1 MKLWRSL
8 SLTARVTF
16 LFALIACAIVTSLG
30 MYLYSSTRQA
40 LETRADY
47 SLIGR
52 VEHFRTLLHDL
63 YNVKQMEDRPAL
75 FETMLGS
82 EQDVLMFSYPGQA
95 PFVRV
100 NPDNMVPPPMTP
112 VGLKQPLTLA
122 TLQAG
127 ERADGVRV
135 RWIATEAEVGGDG
148 SKVVIVGAHVM
159 TQESHILAAYY
170 WQVIAAAAVSVL
182 LTALLGFLVLKR
194 GFRPLSA
201 MAERAAEVS
210 PTNIAIRLREEDAPQ
225 ELRLLAA
232 SFNAM
237 LDRLSDGYE
246 HLSQF
251 SADLA
256 HEIRTPIGAL
266 MGQTQVTLNKVRNA
280 GEYQQ
285 VLESNLEELQRLSRI
300 VENILF
306 LAHADHAGLSVEKT
320 SLALADELHKI
331 AEYFE
336 GVAEERGIRL
346 VVEASGELEASPVMW
361 RRAVS
366 NLVVNAVRYALP
378 GSTVLLSGKP
388 QAQGICIEVEN
399 QGDTIPQ
406 EQLDRLF
413 DRFYRGDKSRSEFT
427 ESNGLGL
434 AIVRAIMLVHGGSAE
449 VACSAEGVIRFSL
462 YFPQQLPE
470 RVQELRARA

>member
-1 MKLWRSL
+1 MITWRTRSL
-8 SLTARVTF
+8 TVRVTF

-52 VEHFRTLLHDL
+52 VEHFRRLLHDL

-75 FETMLGS
+75 FETMLGN
-82 EQDVLMFSYPGQA
+82 EQDVLMFAYPGQA

-112 VGLKQPLTLA
+112 LALDQPLSLA
-122 TLQAG
+122 ALHPG
-127 ERADGVRV
+127 KPIKGVRV
-135 RWIATEAEVGGDG
+135 RWLSALAEVGSDG
-148 SKVVIVGAHVM
+148 TTVVIVGAHVM
-159 TQESHILAAYY
+159 TQESHILEEYY
-170 WQVIAAAAVSVL
+170 WQVIGAAAISVL
-182 LTALLGFLVLKR
+182 LTALFGFLVLKR
-194 GFRPLSA
+194 GFQPLTA

-210 PTNIAIRLREEDAPQ
+210 PTNIAVRLHEEDAPQ
-225 ELRLLAA
+225 ELRSLAA

-237 LDRLSDGYE
+237 LDRLADGYE

-266 MGQTQVTLNKVRNA
+266 MGQTQVTLGQARNA
-280 GEYQQ
+280 SEYQH

-300 VENILF
+300 IENILF
-306 LAHADHAGLSVEKT
+306 LAHADHAGLTVEKT
-320 SLALADELHKI
+320 PLALADELHKI
-331 AEYFE
+331 ADYFE

-346 VVEASGELEASPVMW
+346 MVDADGQLHASPIMW
-361 RRAVS
+361 RRAVN
-366 NLVVNAVRYALP
+366 NLVVNAVRYAIP
-378 GSTVLLSGKP
+378 GSTVRLSSRRQG
-388 QAQGICIEVEN
+388 QGIRVEVEN
-399 QGDTIPQ
+399 HGEPIPP
-406 EQLDRLF
+406 EQLERLF
-413 DRFYRGDKSRSEFT
+413 DRFYRGDKSRSEYT

-434 AIVRAIMLVHGGSAE
+434 AIVRAIMLVHGGSAD
-449 VACSAEGVIRFSL
+449 VVCSNDGIIRFGL
-462 YFPQQLPE
+462 YFPSP
-470 RVQELRARA
+470 VAPT

>member
-1 MKLWRSL
+1 MNLWRTR
-8 SLTARVTF
+8 SLTARVSF
-16 LFALIACAIVTSLG
+16 LFALIACIIVTSLG
-30 MYLYSSTRQA
+30 MYLYSSTRRA

-47 SLIGR
+47 GLIGR

-82 EQDVLMFSYPGQA
+82 EQDVLMFAYPGQA
-95 PFVRV
+95 PFIRV
-100 NPDNMVPPPMTP
+100 NPANLTPPPMP
-112 VGLKQPLTLA
+112 SVGLQQPLTLA
-122 TLQAG
+122 ALQTG
-127 ERADGVRV
+127 ESADGVRV
-135 RWIATEAEVGGDG
+135 RWISVAAEVGNDG
-148 SKVVIVGAHVM
+148 PKVVIVGAHVM
-159 TQESHILAAYY
+159 TQESYILSTYY
-170 WQVIAAAAVSVL
+170 WQVIGAAATSVL
-182 LTALLGFLVLKR
+182 LAALLGFLVLKR
-194 GFRPLSA
+194 GFRPLTS
-201 MAERAAEVS
+201 MARRAAEVS

-225 ELRLLAA
+225 ELRRLAA

-237 LDRLSDGYE
+237 LDRLSEGYE
-246 HLSQF
+246 NLSQF

-256 HEIRTPIGAL
+256 HEIRTPIGAM

-280 GEYQQ
+280 SEYQQ

-306 LAHADHAGLSVEKT
+306 LAHADHAGLAVEKT
-320 SLALADELHKI
+320 SLILADELHKI

-336 GVAEERGIRL
+336 GMAEERDIRL
-346 VVEASGELEASPVMW
+346 IVDASGKLQVSPVMW

-378 GSTVLLSGKP
+378 GSTVRLSSKP
-388 QAQGICIEVEN
+388 QAQGTCVEVEN
-399 QGDTIPQ
+399 YGDPIPQ

-449 VACSAEGVIRFSL
+449 VSCSAAGLICFSL
-462 YFPQQLPE
+462 YFPQTP
-470 RVQELRARA
+470 

>member
-1 MKLWRSL
+1 MNLWRTR
-8 SLTARVTF
+8 SLTARVSF
-16 LFALIACAIVTSLG
+16 LFALIACTIVTSLG
-30 MYLYSSTRQA
+30 MYLYSSTRKA

-82 EQDVLMFSYPGQA
+82 EQDVLMFAYPGQA

-100 NPDNMVPPPMTP
+100 NPANLTPPPMP
-112 VGLKQPLTLA
+112 SVGLNRSLTLA
-122 TLQAG
+122 SLQTG

-135 RWIATEAEVGGDG
+135 RWISAEAEVGKDG
-148 SKVVIVGAHVM
+148 PKVVIVGAHVM
-159 TQESHILAAYY
+159 TQESSILSAYY
-170 WQVIAAAAVSVL
+170 WQVIGAAAISVL
-182 LTALLGFLVLKR
+182 LAALLGFLVLKR
-194 GFRPLSA
+194 GFRPLTS
-201 MAERAAEVS
+201 MAGRAAEVS

-225 ELRLLAA
+225 ELRRLAA

-237 LDRLSDGYE
+237 LDRLSEGYE
-246 HLSQF
+246 NLSQF

-256 HEIRTPIGAL
+256 HEIRTPIGAM

-280 GEYQQ
+280 SEYQQ

-306 LAHADHAGLSVEKT
+306 LAHADHAGLAVEKT
-320 SLALADELHKI
+320 SLVLADELHKI

-336 GVAEERGIRL
+336 GIAEERDIRL
-346 VVEASGELEASPVMW
+346 VVDASGELQVSPVMW

-378 GSTVLLSGKP
+378 GSIVRLSSKS
-388 QAQGICIEVEN
+388 QAQGTCVEVEN
-399 QGDTIPQ
+399 QGDPIPQ

-449 VACSAEGVIRFSL
+449 VNCSAAGLIRFSL
-462 YFPQQLPE
+462 YFPQMP
-470 RVQELRARA
+470 RAIQART

>member
-1 MKLWRSL
+1 MNLWRTR
-8 SLTARVTF
+8 SLTARVTI

-47 SLIGR
+47 SLVGR

-63 YNVKQMEDRPAL
+63 YNVKQIEDRPGL

-82 EQDVLMFSYPGQA
+82 EQDVLMFSYPGKV

-100 NPDNMVPPPMTP
+100 NPDNMTPPSMKP
-112 VGLKQPLTLA
+112 VGLNQPLTLA
-122 TLQAG
+122 ALHPG

-135 RWIATEAEVGGDG
+135 RWVSTEAEVGSDG
-148 SKVVIVGAHVM
+148 TKVIIIGAHVM
-159 TQESHILAAYY
+159 TQESHILSAYY
-170 WQVIAAAAVSVL
+170 WQVIGAAAIAVL
-182 LTALLGFLVLKR
+182 LAALLGFLVLQR
-194 GFRPLSA
+194 GFLPLTA
-201 MAERAAEVS
+201 MAGRAAEVS
-210 PTNIAIRLREEDAPQ
+210 PTNIAIRLREEDAPH
-225 ELRLLAA
+225 ELRRLAA

-256 HEIRTPIGAL
+256 HEIRTPIGAM

-280 GEYQQ
+280 AEYQQ

-306 LAHADHAGLSVEKT
+306 LAHADHAGLAVEKT
-320 SLALADELHKI
+320 PLVLADELHKI

-336 GVAEERGIRL
+336 GVAEERDIKL
-346 VVEASGELEASPVMW
+346 VVDASGVLQASPVMW

-366 NLVVNAVRYALP
+366 NLVVNAVRYAVP
-378 GSTVLLSGKP
+378 GSTVRLC
-388 QAQGICIEVEN
+388 GIPSEEGISVEVEN
-399 QGDTIPQ
+399 QSDPISQ

-434 AIVRAIMLVHGGSAE
+434 AIVRAIMTVHGGQAL
-449 VACSAEGVIRFSL
+449 VACSGEGLIRFSL
-462 YFPQQLPE
+462 VFPQGA
-470 RVQELRARA
+470 ARA

>member
-1 MKLWRSL
+1 MNLWRTR
-8 SLTARVTF
+8 SLTVRVSF

-30 MYLYSSTRQA
+30 MYLYSSARQA

-47 SLIGR
+47 GLIGR

-63 YNVKQMEDRPAL
+63 YNVKQMEDRPTL

-82 EQDVLMFSYPGQA
+82 ENDVLMFAYPGQA

-100 NPDNMVPPPMTP
+100 NPDNMTPPPMSP
-112 VGLKQPLTLA
+112 VGLNQPLKLPA
-122 TLQAG
+122 LQTG

-135 RWIATEAEVGGDG
+135 RWISAEAEVGSEGT
-148 SKVVIVGAHVM
+148 KVVIVGAHVM
-159 TQESHILAAYY
+159 TQESHMLSRYY
-170 WQVIAAAAVSVL
+170 WQVIGAAATSVL
-182 LTALLGFLVLKR
+182 LAALLSFLVLKR
-194 GFRPLSA
+194 GFRPLTS
-201 MAERAAEVS
+201 MAARAAEVS
-210 PTNIAIRLREEDAPQ
+210 PTNIAVRLREEDAPQ
-225 ELRLLAA
+225 ELRRLAA

-256 HEIRTPIGAL
+256 HEIRTPIGAM
-266 MGQTQVTLNKVRNA
+266 MGLTQVTLNKVRRVS
-280 GEYQQ
+280 EYQQ

-306 LAHADHAGLSVEKT
+306 LAHADHAGLAVEKT
-320 SLALADELHKI
+320 PLVLADELHKI

-336 GVAEERGIRL
+336 GMAEERDIKL
-346 VVEASGELEASPVMW
+346 VVDASGELQVSPVMW

-366 NLVVNAVRYALP
+366 NLAVNAVRYAQP
-378 GSTVLLSGKP
+378 GSTVRLSAKP
-388 QAQGICIEVEN
+388 QAQGTCVEVEN
-399 QGDTIPQ
+399 QGDPIPQ

-434 AIVRAIMLVHGGSAE
+434 AIVRAIMLVHGGRAE
-449 VACSAEGVIRFSL
+449 VSCSAAGLIRFSL
-462 YFPQQLPE
+462 YFPQTP
-470 RVQELRARA
+470 QEIPART

>member
-1 MKLWRSL
+1 MNLWRTR
-8 SLTARVTF
+8 SLTVRVSF

-30 MYLYSSTRQA
+30 MYLYTSTRQA
-40 LETRADY
+40 LESRADY

-52 VEHFRTLLHDL
+52 VAHFRTLLHDL
-63 YNVKQMEDRPAL
+63 YNVKQMENRPTL
-75 FETMLGS
+75 FESMLGS
-82 EQDVLMFSYPGQA
+82 EQDVLMFAYPGQA
-95 PFVRV
+95 PFIRV
-100 NPDNMVPPPMTP
+100 NPDNMTPPPMMP
-112 VGLKQPLTLA
+112 VGLNQPLTLA
-122 TLQAG
+122 TLQRG

-135 RWIATEAEVGGDG
+135 RWISAEAQVGSDG

-159 TQESHILAAYY
+159 TQESQLLSKYY
-170 WQVIAAAAVSVL
+170 WQVIGAAAISVL
-182 LTALLGFLVLKR
+182 LAALLGFLILKR
-194 GFRPLSA
+194 GFRPLIA

-225 ELRLLAA
+225 ELRRLAA

-256 HEIRTPIGAL
+256 HEIRTPIGAM

-285 VLESNLEELQRLSRI
+285 VLESNLEELERLSRI
-300 VENILF
+300 VEDILF

-320 SLALADELHKI
+320 PLVLAVELHKI

-336 GVAEERGIRL
+336 GMAEERDIKL
-346 VVEASGELEASPVMW
+346 VVDASGELQVNSVMW

-366 NLVVNAVRYALP
+366 NLAVNAVRYALP
-378 GSTVLLSGKP
+378 GSTVRLSGKP
-388 QAQGICIEVEN
+388 QAQGTCIEVEN
-399 QGDTIPQ
+399 QGDPIPQ

-449 VACSAEGVIRFSL
+449 VSCSAAGLVRFSL
-462 YFPQQLPE
+462 YFPQTP
-470 RVQELRARA
+470 QELKALT

>member
-1 MKLWRSL
+1 MNLWRTR
-8 SLTARVTF
+8 SLTARVSF

-30 MYLYSSTRQA
+30 MYLYSSARHA

-47 SLIGR
+47 ALIGR

-63 YNVKQMEDRPAL
+63 YNVKQMEDRPTL

-82 EQDVLMFSYPGQA
+82 ESDVLMFAYPGQT

-100 NPDNMVPPPMTP
+100 NPDNMTPPPMSP
-112 VGLKQPLTLA
+112 VSLNHPLMLA
-122 TLQAG
+122 ALQRG
-127 ERADGVRV
+127 ERTDGVRV
-135 RWIATEAEVGGDG
+135 RWISAEAEVGSDG
-148 SKVVIVGAHVM
+148 TKVVIVGAHVM
-159 TQESHILAAYY
+159 TQESHMLSLYY
-170 WQVIAAAAVSVL
+170 WQVIGAAAASVL
-182 LTALLGFLVLKR
+182 LAALLGFLVLKR
-194 GFRPLSA
+194 GFQPLKS
-201 MAERAAEVS
+201 MARRAAEVS

-225 ELRLLAA
+225 ELRRLAQ

-256 HEIRTPIGAL
+256 HEIRTPIGAM
-266 MGQTQVTLNKVRNA
+266 MGLTQVTLNKVRNA

-306 LAHADHAGLSVEKT
+306 LAHADHAGLAVEKT
-320 SLALADELHKI
+320 PLVLTDELHKI

-336 GVAEERGIRL
+336 GLAEERDIKL
-346 VVEASGELEASPVMW
+346 VVEACGVLQVSPVMW

-366 NLVVNAVRYALP
+366 NLAVNAVRYALP
-378 GSTVLLSGKP
+378 GSTVRLSAKP
-388 QAQGICIEVEN
+388 QAQGICVEVEN
-399 QGDTIPQ
+399 QGDPIPQ

-434 AIVRAIMLVHGGSAE
+434 AIVRAIMLVHGGRAE
-449 VACSAEGVIRFSL
+449 VSCSAAGLIRFSL
-462 YFPQQLPE
+462 YFPQTP
-470 RVQELRARA
+470 QEIPVRT

>member
-1 MKLWRSL
+1 MNAWRRQ

-16 LFALIACAIVTSLG
+16 LFALIACAIVATLG

-47 SLIGR
+47 SLIGK
-52 VEHFRTLLHDL
+52 VEHFRHLLHDL
-63 YNVKQMEDRPAL
+63 YNVKQMEDSPTL

-82 EQDVLMFSYPGQA
+82 EQDVLIFAYPGQA

-100 NPDNMVPPPMTP
+100 NPDHMTPPPMTP
-112 VGLKQPLTLA
+112 QSLDQPLTLA
-122 TLQAG
+122 QLHAG
-127 ERADGVRV
+127 VRADGVRV
-135 RWIATEAEVGGDG
+135 RWVSALADVGGDG
-148 SKVVIVGAHVM
+148 TQVVITGAHVM
-159 TQESHILAAYY
+159 TQESHILARYY
-170 WQVIAAAAVSVL
+170 WQVIGAAAVAVL
-182 LTALLGFLVLKR
+182 LAALLGFLVLKR
-194 GFRPLSA
+194 GFLPLTA
-201 MAERAAEVS
+201 MACRAAEVS
-210 PTNIAIRLREEDAPQ
+210 PTNIAIRLREEDAPH
-225 ELRLLAA
+225 ELRRLAA

-237 LDRLSDGYE
+237 LDRLADGYE

-266 MGQTQVTLNKVRNA
+266 MGQTQVTLGQVRNA
-280 GEYQQ
+280 AEYQQ

-306 LAHADHAGLSVEKT
+306 LAHADHAGLAVEKT
-320 SLALADELHKI
+320 PLVLADELHKI
-331 AEYFE
+331 ADYFE

-346 VVEASGELEASPVMW
+346 EVDASGKVQASPVMW

-366 NLVVNAVRYALP
+366 NLVVNAVRYAAP
-378 GSTVLLSGKP
+378 GSTVRLSGRP
-388 QAQGICIEVEN
+388 QAQGIDVAVEN
-399 QGDTIPQ
+399 QGDPIPP
-406 EQLDRLF
+406 EQLERLF
-413 DRFYRGDKSRSEFT
+413 DRFYRGDQSRSEYT

-449 VACSAEGVIRFSL
+449 VACSREGLIRFSL
-462 YFPQQLPE
+462 YFPE
-470 RVQELRARA
+470 GAETV

>member
-1 MKLWRSL
+1 MIWRTR

-52 VEHFRTLLHDL
+52 VEHFRRLLHDL

-75 FETMLGS
+75 FETMLGN
-82 EQDVLMFSYPGQA
+82 EQDVLMFAYPGQA

-112 VGLKQPLTLA
+112 LALDQPLSLDA
-122 TLQAG
+122 LHPG
-127 ERADGVRV
+127 KPVNGVRV
-135 RWIATEAEVGGDG
+135 RWISALAEVGSDG
-148 SKVVIVGAHVM
+148 TTVVIVGAHVM
-159 TQESHILAAYY
+159 TQESHILEAYY
-170 WQVIAAAAVSVL
+170 WQVIAAAMISVL
-182 LTALLGFLVLKR
+182 LTALFGFLVLKR
-194 GFRPLSA
+194 GFRPLTT

-210 PTNIAIRLREEDAPQ
+210 PTNIAVRLREEDAPQ
-225 ELRLLAA
+225 ELRSLAA

-237 LDRLSDGYE
+237 LDRLADGYE

-266 MGQTQVTLNKVRNA
+266 MGQTQVTLGQARSA
-280 GEYQQ
+280 GEYQH

-306 LAHADHAGLSVEKT
+306 LAHADHAGLTVEKT
-320 SLALADELHKI
+320 PLALADELHKI
-331 AEYFE
+331 ADYFE
-336 GVAEERGIRL
+336 GVAEERNIQL
-346 VVEASGELEASPVMW
+346 VVDADGQVQASPIMW

-366 NLVVNAVRYALP
+366 NLVVNAVRYAIP
-378 GSTVLLSGKP
+378 GSTVRLSSR
-388 QAQGICIEVEN
+388 QQGVGVRVEVEN
-399 QGDTIPQ
+399 QGDPIPP
-406 EQLDRLF
+406 EQLERLF
-413 DRFYRGDKSRSEFT
+413 DRFYRGDKSRSEYT

-434 AIVRAIMLVHGGSAE
+434 AIVRAIMLVHGGNAD
-449 VACSAEGVIRFSL
+449 VVCSSEGIIRFGL
-462 YFPQQLPE
+462 YFPNP
-470 RVQELRARA
+470 VAPT

>member
-1 MKLWRSL
+1 MNIWRRQ
-8 SLTARVTF
+8 SLTVRVTF
-16 LFALIACAIVTSLG
+16 LFALIVCAIVTSLG

-52 VEHFRTLLHDL
+52 VEHFRRLLHDL

-82 EQDVLMFSYPGQA
+82 EQDVLMFGYPGQT

-100 NPDNMVPPPMTP
+100 NPDNMTPPPMTP
-112 VGLKQPLTLA
+112 QNLNQPLKLGALTP
-122 TLQAG
+122 G

-135 RWIATEAEVGGDG
+135 RWVSALAEVGSDG
-148 SKVVIVGAHVM
+148 TTVVITGAHVM
-159 TQESHILAAYY
+159 TQESHILARYY
-170 WQVIAAAAVSVL
+170 WQVIAAAAASVL

-194 GFRPLSA
+194 GFLPLKA

-210 PTNIAIRLREEDAPQ
+210 PTNIAVRLREEDAPQ
-225 ELRLLAA
+225 ELRRLAA

-237 LDRLSDGYE
+237 LDRLADGYE

-266 MGQTQVTLNKVRNA
+266 MGQTQVTLGKVRNA
-280 GEYQQ
+280 AEYQQ

-306 LAHADHAGLSVEKT
+306 LAHADHAGLTVEKT
-320 SLALADELHKI
+320 PLILADELHKI
-331 AEYFE
+331 ADYFE

-346 VVEASGELEASPVMW
+346 EVDASGKVQASPVMW

-378 GSTVLLSGKP
+378 GSTVRLSGRV
-388 QAQGICIEVEN
+388 QAEGVQVEVEN
-399 QGDTIPQ
+399 HGDPIPQ

-413 DRFYRGDKSRSEFT
+413 DRFYRGDKSRSEYT

-434 AIVRAIMLVHGGSAE
+434 AIVRAIMLVHGGSAD
-449 VACSAEGVIRFSL
+449 VVCSHDGLIRFSL
-462 YFPQQLPE
+462 YFPDG
-470 RVQELRARA
+470 AAHI

>member
-1 MKLWRSL
+1 MNLCRTR
-8 SLTARVTF
+8 SLTARVAF

-82 EQDVLMFSYPGQA
+82 EQDVLMFAYPGQP

-100 NPDNMVPPPMTP
+100 NPDNMTPPSMQP
-112 VGLKQPLTLA
+112 VALNQPLTLA
-122 TLQAG
+122 VLHAG
-127 ERADGVRV
+127 QRPDGVRV
-135 RWIATEAEVGGDG
+135 RWISTEAEVGHDG
-148 SKVVIVGAHVM
+148 TKVVIIGAHVM
-159 TQESHILAAYY
+159 TQESHILSAYY
-170 WQVIAAAAVSVL
+170 WRVTAAAAISVL
-182 LTALLGFLVLKR
+182 LAALLGLLVLKR
-194 GFRPLSA
+194 GFRPLSE

-210 PTNIAIRLREEDAPQ
+210 PTNIAIRLRENDAPQ
-225 ELRLLAA
+225 ELRRLAA

-256 HEIRTPIGAL
+256 HEIRTPIGVL

-320 SLALADELHKI
+320 PLVLADELHKI

-336 GVAEERGIRL
+336 GVAEERNIRL
-346 VVEASGELEASPVMW
+346 VVEASGALQANPVMC

-366 NLVVNAVRYALP
+366 NLVVNAVRYAVP
-378 GSTVLLSGKP
+378 GSTVRLSSKL
-388 QAQGICIEVEN
+388 QGQGTCIEVEN
-399 QGDTIPQ
+399 QGDAIPQ

-449 VACSAEGVIRFSL
+449 VTCSATGVINFSL
-462 YFPQQLPE
+462 YFPQALSEIQT
-470 RVQELRARA
+470 RT

>member
-1 MKLWRSL
+1 MNFWRTR
-8 SLTARVTF
+8 SLTARVTI
-16 LFALIACAIVTSLG
+16 LFALIACAIVTNLG

-47 SLIGR
+47 SLVGR

-63 YNVKQMEDRPAL
+63 YNVKQIEDRPAL

-82 EQDVLMFSYPGQA
+82 EQDVLMFGYPGQA

-100 NPDNMVPPPMTP
+100 NPDNMTPPPMKP
-112 VGLKQPLTLA
+112 VGLNQPLTLA
-122 TLQAG
+122 ALQPG

-135 RWIATEAEVGGDG
+135 RWVSTEAEVGSDG
-148 SKVVIVGAHVM
+148 TKVVIIGAHVM
-159 TQESHILAAYY
+159 TQESHILSEYY
-170 WQVIAAAAVSVL
+170 WHVIGAAAIAVL
-182 LTALLGFLVLKR
+182 LAALLGFLVLKR
-194 GFRPLSA
+194 GFLPLTA
-201 MAERAAEVS
+201 MASRAAEVS
-210 PTNIAIRLREEDAPQ
+210 PTNIAIRLREEDAPH
-225 ELRLLAA
+225 ELRRLAA

-280 GEYQQ
+280 AEYQQ

-306 LAHADHAGLSVEKT
+306 LAHADHAGLSVEK
-320 SLALADELHKI
+320 SPLVLADELHKI

-336 GVAEERGIRL
+336 GVAEERDIRL
-346 VVEASGELEASPVMW
+346 VVDASGVLQANPVMW

-366 NLVVNAVRYALP
+366 NLVVNAVRYAVP
-378 GSTVLLSGKP
+378 GSIVRLCGIP
-388 QAQGICIEVEN
+388 REEGICVEVEN
-399 QGDTIPQ
+399 QGDPIPQ

-434 AIVRAIMLVHGGSAE
+434 AIVRAIMTVHGGQAV
-449 VACSAEGVIRFSL
+449 VACSEGGLIRFSL
-462 YFPQQLPE
+462 RFPE
-470 RVQELRARA
+470 GSVRA